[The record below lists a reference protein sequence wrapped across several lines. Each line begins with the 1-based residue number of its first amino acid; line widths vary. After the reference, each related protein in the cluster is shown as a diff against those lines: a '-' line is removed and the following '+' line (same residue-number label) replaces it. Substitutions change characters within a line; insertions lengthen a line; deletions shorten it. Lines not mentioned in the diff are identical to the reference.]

1 MVNPFYQTPA
11 EKEECVL
18 DMIERGYGYPQIL
31 KECHVSP
38 NTISSIKKKYGGTTD
53 NVDLQSGK
61 TSKESQAFRL
71 FQQGKSL
78 VDVKTE
84 VDIDSADVVEY
95 YRRFQELS
103 GVDMYNQGYDKVKGN
118 ITPYL
123 QMFDLMNA
131 LGLTPEQVQEQVRYG
146 YHLPNLQSIHTK
158 MNSQIQDMAA
168 KHCYLDSQL
177 ESTEQQVQQCKN
189 SLRFYDNECAQKIN
203 EIKSLCATIDRKKRL
218 IRRLDN
224 SKGYDRIKEAAKK
237 ETKRLLQDNRAL
249 LALTLSTVLEAV
261 RKYNATRELIFSIV
275 MSSSANI
282 CGEPWIE
289 SHKSRLVELSEHI
302 QKEMAEQIAKMVV
315 SKIQDGNRKAEA

>member
-1 MVNPFYQTPA
+1 MNEFVSLHLMVNPFYQTPA

-18 DMIERGYGYPQIL
+18 DMLDRSYGWNQIM
-31 KECHVSP
+31 KECHVSQ

-95 YRRFQELS
+95 YRKFQELS
-103 GVDMYNQGYDKVKGN
+103 GVDMYNKGYDKVKGN

-158 MNSQIQDMAA
+158 MNSQIQNMAA

-177 ESTEQQVQQCKN
+177 DSAAKELQEYKN
-189 SLRFYDNECAQKIN
+189 SLQFYDNECVQKRN
-203 EIKSLCATIDRKKRL
+203 EIIRL
-218 IRRLDN
+218 TAEIRRRKIGIRIL
-224 SKGYDRIKEAAKK
+224 KGKALNIREKKAAKAIQNTSSDPGK
-237 ETKRLLQDNRAL
+237 S
-249 LALTLSTVLEAV
+249 ST
-261 RKYNATRELIFSIV
+261 
-275 MSSSANI
+275 
-282 CGEPWIE
+282 
-289 SHKSRLVELSEHI
+289 
-302 QKEMAEQIAKMVV
+302 
-315 SKIQDGNRKAEA
+315 